1 MRSFTPFLF
10 RFRVSYLI
18 LLILLCGAGYVR
30 SGGYLSLNL
39 STFWR
44 MVEQHGGSAGSN
56 AQQAMQDIL
65 EQQRSL
71 DETQKL
77 EMVNRYFET
86 WVTYQ
91 TDDVV
96 WGQTDYWASPA
107 ELLGRGQGD
116 CEDYAIAKYLLLLE
130 MGIPPARLRLIYV
143 KAKIGGRRSTVTQ
156 AHMVLGYYATAD
168 AEPLILD
175 SLIGDVLP
183 ARQRTDLSPVF
194 SFNSNGIWSGGAKKS
209 VGSPTARLSRWRN
222 VLQKLSAEGI
232 ELRS

>member
-1 MRSFTPFLF
+1 MVVMLSMT
-10 RFRVSYLI
+10 
-18 LLILLCGAGYVR
+18 GYV
-30 SGGYLSLNL
+30 SSTGYLTVDL
-39 STFWR
+39 SAFWQR
-44 MVEQHGGSAGSN
+44 VGQHGGQAGSE
-56 AQQAMQDIL
+56 ARIAMEEGI
-65 EQQRSL
+65 EQQDSMT
-71 DETQKL
+71 EPEKL
-77 EMVNRYFET
+77 AWVNRYFET

-116 CEDYAIAKYLLLLE
+116 CEDYAIAKYLFLLE
-130 MGIPPARLRLIYV
+130 MGIPPSRLRLIYV
-143 KAKIGGRRSTVTQ
+143 KAKIGGRRSTITQ
-156 AHMVLGYYATAD
+156 AHMVLGYYATAN

-194 SFNSNGIWSGGAKKS
+194 SFNSDGIWSGGAKKS

-232 ELRS
+232 QLKQS